1 MYYGIHVKQQDELQ
15 GVLVSWSWDCCTKQL
30 LQQFPWEVLLI
41 GDAGSVADSVMTMM
55 RLARLQVGARVTSG
69 RCKCSAVVKGQVG
82 GWYRYTK
89 TGGSECVEVER
100 NPELRQFPINL

>member
-1 MYYGIHVKQQDELQ
+1 MYYGIHATQQDELQ
-15 GVLVSWSWDCCTKQL
+15 GVLVSWSWDYCTKQL

-41 GDAGSVADSVMTMM
+41 GDAGSVVDSVMTMM

-82 GWYRYTK
+82 VWYRYTK
-89 TGGSECVEVER
+89 TVYR
-100 NPELRQFPINL
+100 NGWKLNATQS